1 MCFLPLSK
9 HRIYQDVK
17 LKAEGSASA
26 RSLIIILINF
36 AFLGAGIRAEM
47 DDLYPKELDKLV
59 LVDDQGAAPSQ
70 DTTEY
75 MVCNLPGTT
84 KKMTQ
89 AQNPADGITEGTTLI
104 VNR

>member
-1 MCFLPLSK
+1 MNNDLVIGPLK
-9 HRIYQDVK
+9 YG
-17 LKAEGSASA
+17 LEASSG
-26 RSLIIILINF
+26 RLITILINF
-36 AFLGAGIRAEM
+36 AFLGARIRAEM
-47 DDLYPKELDKLV
+47 DELCPKELGKLV